1 MTNKHKKEIKAL
13 DLEKNQKV
21 ESTEGL
27 FPWGMRNDEM
37 TKLENKIK
45 QNNLKYE
52 TNKYEFDFQ

>member
-1 MTNKHKKEIKAL
+1 MNKDKKEIKAL

-21 ESTEGL
+21 ESIEGH
-27 FPWGMRNDEM
+27 FPGGMRNDEI

-45 QNNLKYE
+45 RNNLKYE